1 MLRKPAGAPNA
12 CGALNRSDRQGRRR
26 LAFMALKEG
35 PHFTLRVIL
44 HSLAG
49 VELAVAGVADSQR
62 YGREFEDAESA
73 AGHGTSCHNARVTAG
88 YQQLSIMSFAF
99 ENCLS
104 PAACSVRNEHSAI
117 SAVSQITGLPTKL
130 AFTVYH
136 QCFASSKQIERALN
150 LSKQDG
156 ASYTDVRI

>member
-12 CGALNRSDRQGRRR
+12 CGALNRSGRQGRRR

-49 VELAVAGVADSQR
+49 VELAVAEVADSQR

-88 YQQLSIMSFAF
+88 YQQLSIMSFAIL
-99 ENCLS
+99 EL
-104 PAACSVRNEHSAI
+104 P
-117 SAVSQITGLPTKL
+117 ITGRLLRQK
-130 AFTVYH
+130 
-136 QCFASSKQIERALN
+136 RALCYLCRKPN
-150 LSKQDG
+150 NRPAHKTRTHGLSSVFCQQEAD
-156 ASYTDVRI
+156 